1 MRQLVLL
8 GEAESKRTIY
18 FEKACRSL
26 GITLRRQRLETFDGA
41 AEPCLIKID
50 PPGSTNW
57 DIEQQAAELL
67 AYHEQLKRLS
77 QSGQTFYNEPE
88 AIWTALDKRRCKAL
102 LQAQG
107 LAVTEMWPEVITQA
121 AELREMMAAHHWP
134 GAFVKPRFGSAAAG
148 VLAYRFAPKSG
159 REVLYTCA
167 VLKDGRLYN
176 TKTLRRL
183 EDKDEIAAML
193 TRVLAGETVVERWH
207 PKAQHQG
214 RSYDLRAVV
223 QFGRLDYLVARA
235 SRGPITNLQLNNG
248 AVPVGELGLAPEVLE
263 AVADVCVQ
271 ALEALPGLRYAG
283 LDVLLDEQTLAP
295 RIIEVNGQGDLIYQ
309 DIFADNRIYSRQAA
323 YFLQMRGGV

>member
-18 FEKACRSL
+18 FSKACRKL
-26 GITLRRQRLETFDGA
+26 GISLKQQTLDAFDGTP
-41 AEPCLIKID
+41 EPCLIKID

-57 DIEQQAAELL
+57 DISQQAAELE

-77 QSGQTFYNEPE
+77 QSGQAFYNEPE
-88 AIWTALDKRRCKAL
+88 AIWTALDKRRCKEI

-107 LAVTEMWPEVITQA
+107 LAVTEMWPEIVTQA
-121 AELREMMAAHHWP
+121 AELREVMALRHWP

-148 VLAYRFAPKSG
+148 ILAYRFAPKSG

-167 VLKDGRLYN
+167 VLKEGRLYN

-183 EDKDEIAAML
+183 EDKDEIAAVL
-193 TRVLAGETVVERWH
+193 TQVLAGETVVERWH

-214 RSYDLRAVV
+214 SSYDLRAVV
-223 QFGRLDYLVARA
+223 QFGQLDYLLARA

-263 AVADVCVQ
+263 AVAEVCVQ
-271 ALEALPGLRYAG
+271 ALKALPGLRYAG
-283 LDVLLDEQTLAP
+283 LDVLLDEQTLTP

-309 DIFADNRIYSRQAA
+309 DIFADNRIYARQAA

>member
-1 MRQLVLL
+1 MSQLVLL
-8 GEAESKRTIY
+8 GEAETKRTIY

-26 GITLRRQRLETFDGA
+26 GITPRRQTLAAFEGA
-41 AEPCLIKID
+41 AEPCLIKVD

-57 DIEQQAAELL
+57 DIGRQAEEL
-67 AYHEQLKRLS
+67 ADYHEKLKQLS
-77 QSGQTFYNEPE
+77 QSGQAFYNEPE
-88 AIWTALDKRRCKAL
+88 AIWTALDKRRCKLL

-107 LAVTEMWPEVITQA
+107 LAVTEMWPEAVTGA
-121 AELREMMAAHHWP
+121 AELREVMAAHRWP

-159 REVLYTCA
+159 LEVLYTCA
-167 VLKDGRLYN
+167 ALRDGRLYN
-176 TKTLRRL
+176 TKTLRRI

-193 TRVLAGETVVERWH
+193 TRVLAGQTVVERWY
-207 PKAQHQG
+207 PKAQYQG

-223 QFGRLDYLVARA
+223 QFGQLDYLVARA

-263 AVADVCVQ
+263 AVADVCVR
-271 ALEALPGLRYAG
+271 ALAALPGLSYAG
-283 LDVLLDEQTLAP
+283 LDVLLEEQTLTP

-309 DIFADNRIYSRQAA
+309 DIFADNQIYTRQAA
-323 YFLQMRGGV
+323 YFLQTRGGV